1 MQYAG
6 VLFFRSGSQR
16 TRRKARLTREYPKFI
31 FSILYAIFVVCLFVF
46 FLQETLLRS
55 MRNHACCSCQGLLI
69 FSIQEIKI
77 LTINDFCLTL
87 LSSWESAAVRGFW
100 QTL

>member
-46 FLQETLLRS
+46 FLQETLL
-55 MRNHACCSCQGLLI
+55 
-69 FSIQEIKI
+69 
-77 LTINDFCLTL
+77 
-87 LSSWESAAVRGFW
+87 
-100 QTL
+100 